1 MKRKVELT
9 ITRTSGIRT
18 QKTEIVEVEKQST
31 VSKTKKL
38 AELNY
43 CNTYINR
50 DGANIK
56 FDDVAKAKKYAHLS
70 IESKLLP
77 IKI

>member
-1 MKRKVELT
+1 
-9 ITRTSGIRT
+9 
-18 QKTEIVEVEKQST
+18 VEVEKQST